1 MQEAVCKVEAH
12 NLSRA
17 EINVRTGMQIS
28 GFNLPSIWSVRPVV
42 GPSVSVT
49 VRGYYNNYI

>member
-17 EINVRTGMQIS
+17 EIKVRTGMQIS
-28 GFNLPSIWSVRPVV
+28 GFNLPNIWSVRPVV

-49 VRGYYNNYI
+49 V